1 MPFGKKNKF
10 CSVFLCIIIHQHYM
24 QMENLPHYV
33 NSILVFT
40 TGLTV
45 FIFYKAANHSK
56 SALAIILIWLI
67 AQSILAIGGFY
78 KVTDTLPP
86 RFFMLI
92 APPLLFIVALF
103 FTGAGKKFIDNLNMK
118 YLTLLHTIR
127 ILVELVLFWL
137 LLHKAVP
144 QIMTFEGRNFD
155 IISGLTAPVT
165 FYYGFVKKTLSNK
178 ILLVWNFICLVLL
191 INIVTIAILSVPFS
205 FQKLAFDQPN
215 IALLYFPFIWLPCC
229 IVPLV
234 LLSHLSSVRQL
245 LFADRKITANK
256 FISPST
262 T

>member
-1 MPFGKKNKF
+1 
-10 CSVFLCIIIHQHYM
+10 
-24 QMENLPHYV
+24 MENLPLYV
-33 NSILVFT
+33 SIILVFT
-40 TGLTV
+40 TCLTV

-56 SALAIILIWLI
+56 TALGIILIWLI
-67 AQSILAIGGFY
+67 AQSIPGLRGFY

-92 APPLLFIVALF
+92 APPLSFIAVLF
-103 FTGAGKKFIDNLNMK
+103 FTASGKKFIDNLNTK

-137 LLHKAVP
+137 FLHKAVP

-155 IISGLTAPVT
+155 IISGLTAPII
-165 FYYGFVKKTLSNK
+165 FYFGFIKKTLSDK
-178 ILLVWNFICLVLL
+178 ILLFWNFTCLGFL
-191 INIVTIAILSVPFS
+191 INIVTIAVLSAPFS

-234 LLSHLSSVRQL
+234 VFSHLAAVRQL
-245 LFADRKITANK
+245 LFTARKTTANK
-256 FISPST
+256 SIAASRA
-262 T
+262 